1 MEECRADIR
10 AEDNKWRGSRSQ
22 CQNRYHSLQLWRV
35 RGDQSIKGID
45 WNGFQRLDCGCQEV
59 VNLRKEDPI
68 FIESRIHRHVLA
80 AHRNSVQLEPNS
92 IFRTRR
98 IYTPKTT
105 VKTKPDFVPT
115 NNMDVAL
122 EPLVGI
128 LVFLY
133 KY

>member
-1 MEECRADIR
+1 MI
-10 AEDNKWRGSRSQ
+10 
-22 CQNRYHSLQLWRV
+22 
-35 RGDQSIKGID
+35 
-45 WNGFQRLDCGCQEV
+45 
-59 VNLRKEDPI
+59 NLREEDPI

-80 AHRNSVQLEPNS
+80 AHRNPVQLESNT
-92 IFRTRR
+92 IFRIGR

-122 EPLVGI
+122 EPPFGV